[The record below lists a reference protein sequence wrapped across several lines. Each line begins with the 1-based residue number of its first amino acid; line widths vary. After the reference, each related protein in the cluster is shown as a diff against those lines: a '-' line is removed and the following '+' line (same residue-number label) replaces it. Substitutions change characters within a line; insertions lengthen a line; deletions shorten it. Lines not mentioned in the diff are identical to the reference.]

1 MSSHDATS
9 DSLPEPHSATHSPL
23 PVAITVFDYL
33 LTVLFLLVGPFFF
46 YSEAVFATGYSRLG
60 ESIGMTLQLGLHFL
74 VAYYFLTN
82 HFMEPMTAEV
92 RMILTAWRVLML
104 LGMTLL
110 AYGFQ
115 QYRAPFL

>member
-1 MSSHDATS
+1 MSTHSTQTEQI
-9 DSLPEPHSATHSPL
+9 PEPLSATHCPL
-23 PVAITVFDYL
+23 PVAIAVFDYL

-46 YSEAVFATGYSRLG
+46 YSEAIFATGYSRLG
-60 ESIGMTLQLGLHFL
+60 ESMGMTIQLGLHFL

-82 HFMEPMTAEV
+82 HFMEPMTGEV

-104 LGMTLL
+104 VGMALL